1 MLRESTMEDQTNKY
15 SKYDWYEAQ
24 SLPPRSEYHQKKKK
38 KRNEKKRN
46 EKNIHLILTK
56 VLFVL
61 FLTFTTAVFIYYLTF

>member
-24 SLPPRSEYHQKKKK
+24 SLPPRSEYHQKKK
-38 KRNEKKRN
+38 RN

>member
-24 SLPPRSEYHQKKKK
+24 RLPPRSEYHQKKKK

-46 EKNIHLILTK
+46 EKNIHSILT
-56 VLFVL
+56 
-61 FLTFTTAVFIYYLTF
+61 